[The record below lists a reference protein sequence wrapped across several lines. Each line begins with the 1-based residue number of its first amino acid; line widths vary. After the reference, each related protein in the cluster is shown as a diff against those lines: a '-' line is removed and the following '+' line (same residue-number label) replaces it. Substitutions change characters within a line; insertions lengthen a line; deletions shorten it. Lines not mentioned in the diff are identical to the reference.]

1 MPKAPYIG
9 FSAATMA
16 KQPLIAAGDFVDCP
30 HCGSL
35 HEVVDAEPPGHLLF
49 YRCGPTAYLAGLGG
63 RCVVGLRADVSGATE
78 Y

>member
-1 MPKAPYIG
+1 MTRVPYLG

-30 HCGSL
+30 SCGSF

-49 YRCGPTAYLAGLGG
+49 YRCGPTCYLAGING
-63 RCVVGLRADVSGATE
+63 RSVVGLRADVSGATE
-78 Y
+78 F

>member
-1 MPKAPYIG
+1 MGRVPYVG

-35 HEVVDAEPPGHLLF
+35 HEVIDAEPPGILLF
-49 YRCGPTAYLAGLGG
+49 FRCGSKSYLAGVRG

-78 Y
+78 F